1 VEMILAV
8 LMVLGIYLVGP
19 MMVGFAIVFVVI
31 LVSRRAEK
39 GLAQGRSSGEGY
51 QSDPQKL

>member
-1 VEMILAV
+1 MEMILAV
-8 LMVLGIYLVGP
+8 LMVLGIYLVGS